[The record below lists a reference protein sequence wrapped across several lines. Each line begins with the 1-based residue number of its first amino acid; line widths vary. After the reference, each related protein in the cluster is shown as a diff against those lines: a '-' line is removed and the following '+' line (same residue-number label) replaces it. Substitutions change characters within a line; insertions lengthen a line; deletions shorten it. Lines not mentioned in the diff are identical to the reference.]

1 VSHLPL
7 IASFTFITD
16 CQCHIY
22 HRLSVLHL
30 PLNIS
35 VTFTTECQFHIYN
48 RLLVPHLLLI
58 VSGKCDTYNQWQMW
72 LWQSVVNVTLTI
84 SGKCDTWNQRFSM
97 AIHRHYYNLHCTSL
111 HTFMPSIKLFLLR
124 KIILLSIRIQLLQV
138 GSNKTLLEK
147 LPWRQYI

>member
-1 VSHLPL
+1 MWHLQSVTHMTLTISGKCDTYKQRFSMAIHRHYCIHLCRRLNFFCWGRHLPL

-35 VTFTTECQFHIYN
+35 VTFTTEYQCHIYHWMP
-48 RLLVPHLLLI
+48 VSHL
-58 VSGKCDTYNQWQMW
+58 
-72 LWQSVVNVTLTI
+72 QSITQAL
-84 SGKCDTWNQRFSM
+84 
-97 AIHRHYYNLHCTSL
+97 L

-147 LPWRQYI
+147 LPWRQHI